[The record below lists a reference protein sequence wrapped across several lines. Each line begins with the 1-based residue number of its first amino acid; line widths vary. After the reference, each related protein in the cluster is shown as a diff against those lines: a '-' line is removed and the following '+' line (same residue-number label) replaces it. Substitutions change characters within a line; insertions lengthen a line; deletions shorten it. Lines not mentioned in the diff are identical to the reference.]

1 MGSVYSGYPNG
12 HVGQIDQTFT
22 AKEDVIPLI
31 RKKDNIIDY
40 KGLLKLGI

>member
-12 HVGQIDQTFT
+12 HVGQIDQHFS
-22 AKEDVIPLI
+22 AKEDIIPLI

-40 KGLLKLGI
+40 KGLL